1 MITTVMN
8 KHEKALQVLM
18 NLPLRRIG
26 RAADM
31 LWLQFGEWRE
41 VPSRKGGTRQVGEWA
56 LHIQTPWN
64 FVRESRILVGT
75 RDLYY
80 YADSSAEYADS
91 GPEFDWKK
99 DGESRFDRY
108 TATLNQELEC
118 TPPVVSRIVCDS
130 VGAFT
135 LWLGDDLT
143 FSVFPNCASSS
154 PDFEFWR
161 LFRPSTDHPHYVVA
175 TDSAELKE

>member
-41 VPSRKGGTRQVGEWA
+41 VPYRKGGTRPVGEWA

-64 FVRESRILVGT
+64 FVRESRILIGT

-80 YADSSAEYADS
+80 YADSSSEFAEN

-108 TATLNQELEC
+108 AVTLNKELESS
-118 TPPVVSRIVCDS
+118 PPVVKRIVCDQ
-130 VGAFT
+130 VGGFT
-135 LWLGDDLT
+135 LWLCDDLT